1 MSSPMG
7 TGLPPI
13 RIASPT
19 AAPVTLRQPAPPTAT
34 VVPIGGAVSGV
45 RSFLAEVTQ
54 PQTLVQVAHG
64 MTFQPAGIT
73 VNDSAG
79 DPVEYESVS
88 YPAGGI
94 VEITFAWPFVGTIR
108 LS

>member
-1 MSSPMG
+1 MG

-13 RIASPT
+13 RIAPPG
-19 AAPVTLRQPAPPTAT
+19 ADPVTLRQPGPPSAT

-45 RSFLAEVTQ
+45 RSFLFEVTH

-79 DPVEYESVS
+79 DPVEYATAS
-88 YPAGGI
+88 YPTSGI
-94 VEITFAWPFVGTIR
+94 VELTFAWPFVGTIR